1 MHSQAFM
8 LSFTLRLNAAL
19 DGIVTH
25 VVTKSTKQAH
35 TALSAIYSEPF
46 LKNHP
51 LPLLFHHEMQKNTYH
66 VS

>member
-19 DGIVTH
+19 DGIVTR
-25 VVTKSTKQAH
+25 VFTKQAH